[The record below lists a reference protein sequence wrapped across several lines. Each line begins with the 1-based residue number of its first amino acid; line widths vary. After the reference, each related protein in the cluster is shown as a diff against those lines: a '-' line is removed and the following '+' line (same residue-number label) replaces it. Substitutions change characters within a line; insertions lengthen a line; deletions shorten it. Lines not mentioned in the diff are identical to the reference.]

1 MPCLK
6 SNKFISFVASI
17 FFMKNKEFMAF
28 GSALGAAFF
37 WSFSFIWF
45 KIAYLGYNPITVVIF
60 RLAISAGLITL
71 IAWGLKRLQ
80 KPSRKDFRLF
90 LLMALF
96 EPFIYF
102 LGESYGLMYVS
113 PTVAAVIVATIPL
126 ISPVAAWYF
135 YREKLKWMNSAGLL
149 FSFAG
154 VALVVLNGSFRFEAS
169 PLGVGLEFMAV
180 LAAISYSVVLRNLV
194 GRYNTLTIIAY
205 QNIIGVVL
213 FLPIWLTFE
222 FNDFLTRPFHPE
234 AFRAIIFLAV
244 FASTLAFV
252 FFTQSIRQL
261 GVNRSNTF
269 INLIPVFVAI
279 LSFFI
284 LKESLEFQQIIGIVI
299 VVAGLF
305 LAQIKRKNRK
315 NEMEPVEITTQ
326 RKG

>member
-1 MPCLK
+1 
-6 SNKFISFVASI
+6 
-17 FFMKNKEFMAF
+17 MKNKDFLAF
-28 GSALGAAFF
+28 ASALGAAFF

-60 RLAISAGLITL
+60 RLAISAVLISI

-80 KPSRKDFRLF
+80 RPTKKDIWLF
-90 LLMALF
+90 ILMAFF
-96 EPFIYF
+96 EPFMYF
-102 LGESYGLMYVS
+102 IGESYGLIYIS

-126 ISPVAAWYF
+126 ISPVAAWFF
-135 YREKLKWMNSAGLL
+135 YREKIRWMNATGLL
-149 FSFAG
+149 FSFLG
-154 VALVVLNGSFRFEAS
+154 VGLVVLNGSFKFEAS

-180 LAAISYSVVLRNLV
+180 LSAISYSIVLRNLV
-194 GRYNTLTIIAY
+194 GKYNTFTIIAW
-205 QNIIGVVL
+205 QNFIGVIL

-222 FNDFLTRPFHPE
+222 FNDFVTRPFHPQ
-234 AFRAIIFLAV
+234 AFKAIVFLAV

-284 LKESLEFQQIIGIVI
+284 LNDSLGIQQITGITI

-305 LAQIKRKNRK
+305 LAQLKRKRK
-315 NEMEPVEITTQ
+315 KDAFETIEITTQ